1 MKKRSLI
8 IMVGIITIF
17 TGSLVGCGGGISR
30 NDVKETADLDEI
42 ERLPEDQKESELD
55 KTLAEHRKFR
65 KENKSEKNGS
75 SSMMSMSTMSIPSYP
90 KNVPSFEDENLE
102 DMYQVA
108 IDYLIEEKGFT
119 KDENDY
125 IKEDFAQCI
134 DPRIMELYD
143 NEDKGL
149 LSGYNN
155 ENIFVIEY
163 EIEGRYEF
171 LFLVRKNKNEE
182 WHVKYEGTSYKG

>member
-8 IMVGIITIF
+8 IMVGVITIF
-17 TGSLVGCGGGISR
+17 TGSLAGCGDGISR
-30 NDVKETADLDEI
+30 NEVKETADLDEI

-55 KTLAEHRKFR
+55 KTLAAHRKFR
-65 KENKSEKNGS
+65 QENKSEKNGS
-75 SSMMSMSTMSIPSYP
+75 STMLSMSPASIPNYP

-108 IDYLIEEKGFT
+108 IDYLVEEKGFT

-163 EIEGRYEF
+163 EIEGKYEF
-171 LFLVRKNKNEE
+171 LFLVRESKGEK
-182 WHVKYEGTSYKG
+182 WYVKHEGTSYKG